1 MRKIHNLLLFL
12 ALAGM
17 SLILLTT
24 RHYLLAVVPVL
35 AIPVLF
41 VFFKHPVVAYYI
53 IIFFIPFSAYRG
65 LTESYDFLTVS
76 KLAGAILVMV
86 VAFHFL
92 FRKGEP
98 IPLGSKFWKWFA
110 AFGVVNLVAAL
121 VSPFFPL
128 SLDELRGLL
137 TAYIVF
143 AMTLL
148 FIDRQR
154 YEHGLV
160 SVLVASVT
168 ISSLLSIVGYVFNV
182 EMFAM
187 DVTATSLKRATGT
200 AGNPNHFAC
209 MVIFV
214 IPLILHRVFF
224 ATTALARLVNIALF
238 MVNVLAVAFTFSRSG
253 AVVLGLVLLLSGL
266 RLATRLQPRQLGVAG
281 ACLLVVAAVILG
293 SIPPEYWQRQMS
305 IGHAADHSITRRMS
319 YLDVAWDVFRQAP
332 LFGQG
337 PGMFNL
343 IYARSEQA
351 LAHGGATDVGRD
363 AHNTYVEIG
372 TGAGIL
378 GIVIFLAI
386 IGRCLANFLAASRRF
401 TDQGDAAMAS
411 LTRASLVSFV
421 SLLAY
426 FFMLSSMTHKYFWMS
441 LGLSQ
446 VAVGLA
452 SKTPVPDESRRG

>member
-12 ALAGM
+12 ALAGT
-17 SLILLTT
+17 SLVLLTT
-24 RHYLLAVVPVL
+24 QYYFL
-35 AIPVLF
+35 AIVPILALPVAF
-41 VFFKHPVVAYYI
+41 AFFKRPAIPYYL

-65 LTESYDFLTVS
+65 LTESYNFLTIS
-76 KLAGAILVMV
+76 KLAGAALVLV

-98 IPLGSKFWKWFA
+98 IPLGSTFWKWFI
-110 AFGVVNLVAAL
+110 AFGVINLVAAL

-148 FIDRQR
+148 IIDRHR

-160 SVLVASVT
+160 TVLVASVS
-168 ISSLLSIVGYVFNV
+168 ISSFLSIVGYVFNI

-187 DVTATSLKRATGT
+187 DVTAQSLKRAVGT

-224 ATTALARLVNIALF
+224 AKSSLARAGNIALF
-238 MVNVLAVAFTFSRSG
+238 MLNVLAVVFTFSRSG

-266 RLATRLQPRQLGVAG
+266 RLATRLKPRELGVVG
-281 ACLLVVAAVILG
+281 ASLLVVAAVILA

-319 YLDVAWDVFRQAP
+319 YLDVAWDVFRSAP
-332 LFGQG
+332 FLGQG

-351 LAHGGATDVGRD
+351 LAYGGATDVGRD

-372 TGAGIL
+372 TGTGIL
-378 GIVIFLAI
+378 GIAAFLII
-386 IGRCLANFLAASRRF
+386 IGRCFANFLGAARRLEG
-401 TDQGDAAMAS
+401 QGDAAMAS
-411 LTRASLVSFV
+411 LTRSYLVSFL
-421 SLLAY
+421 SLLVY

-446 VAVGLA
+446 VALTLA
-452 SKTPVPDESRRG
+452 QKNASPNETSHG